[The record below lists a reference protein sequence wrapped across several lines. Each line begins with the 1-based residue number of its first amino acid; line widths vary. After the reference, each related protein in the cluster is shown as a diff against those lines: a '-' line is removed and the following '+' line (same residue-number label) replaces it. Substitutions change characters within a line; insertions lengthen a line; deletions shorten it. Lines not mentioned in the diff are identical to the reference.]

1 MIVIVDYG
9 MGNLRS
15 VEKAFHHL
23 GYPAIT
29 ASVPEAIASAD
40 GVVLPGVGAFGQAMQ
55 NLQAKGLDDAV
66 RLVIEQAKPFLGIC
80 LGLQLLFSESEEF
93 GPVKGLGVF
102 RGKVVRFSGPMF
114 ERPQQQQQPAQAPRP
129 PVRRGP
135 APAWDPLWE
144 APVEMLPESSPAPK
158 PVLKVPHM
166 GWNSIRIQ
174 GQPPM
179 LAGVPDS
186 ARVFFVHTYFP
197 VPEDSSLIAATCEY
211 GIEFACAISVRN
223 VFACQFHPEKSHKA
237 GLKILR
243 NFAESI
249 YPSGPPGAPPGAG
262 YSRC

>member
-55 NLQAKGLDDAV
+55 NLQEKGLDDAV
-66 RLVIEQAKPFLGIC
+66 RAVIERGKPFLGIC

-93 GPVKGLGVF
+93 GPVKGLQVF

-114 ERPQQQQQPAQAPRP
+114 ERPETSASEAAHP

-144 APVEMLPESSPAPK
+144 APAEMLPESSPAQK
-158 PVLKVPHM
+158 PMLKVPHM
-166 GWNSIRIQ
+166 GWNSIKIS
-174 GQPPM
+174 GQPTV
-179 LAGVPDS
+179 LAGVSDG
-186 ARVFFVHTYFP
+186 ARMYFVHTYFP

-211 GIEFACAISVRN
+211 GIEFACAIAARS
-223 VFACQFHPEKSHKA
+223 VFACQFHPEKSHNA